1 MIATLRVFVLGAGR
15 DASAAPA
22 VDAIARTSTQPNS
35 DDVLLMVPFLLRRA
49 FARPGNQRWSYRRIP
64 STAAEAAA
72 SPRSRSSPQCSPR
85 CAADHLR
92 GRALPGALPWRRIAS
107 G

>member
-1 MIATLRVFVLGAGR
+1 MIATLRVLGLAAGR

-22 VDAIARTSTQPNS
+22 VGATARTRTQTNS

-49 FARPGNQRWSYRRIP
+49 FARPGNRRWSYRRIP
-64 STAAEAAA
+64 STAAEAVA
-72 SPRSRSSPQCSPR
+72 SPRTRNSRQCSPR
-85 CAADHLR
+85 CAADHRR
-92 GRALPGALPWRRIAS
+92 GHAPPGALPSRRIAS